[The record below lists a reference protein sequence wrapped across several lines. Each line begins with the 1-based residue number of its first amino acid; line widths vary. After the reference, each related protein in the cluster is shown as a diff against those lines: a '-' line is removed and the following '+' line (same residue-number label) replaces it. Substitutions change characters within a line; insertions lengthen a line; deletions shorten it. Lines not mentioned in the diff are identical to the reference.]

1 MAPRK
6 KNPAANAA
14 STASVTAPAEIPIDS
29 TVDGSTIVV
38 EDIEN
43 SSTLDTINKTCA
55 NLAQEIKNLG
65 NSLKT
70 FQKEYNKLL
79 KSQKVRGGKRNVNP
93 NVKRNPSGF
102 AKPAKL
108 IPDLCDFLGIPAGS
122 CEPRTVVTSKLN
134 EYIKSNNLQ
143 NPENRKFILPDDKLK
158 KLLRITDGDALSYF
172 NLQRCMK
179 HLFEPNVVA
188 PATVVVA

>member
-6 KNPAANAA
+6 KTPPATD
-14 STASVTAPAEIPIDS
+14 STAVVATDASVVTDANVAATTDVASPVTD
-29 TVDGSTIVV
+29 VV
-38 EDIEN
+38 EA

-55 NLAQEIKNLG
+55 VLALEIKNLG
-65 NSLKT
+65 NSLKV

-79 KSQKVRGGKRNVNP
+79 KSQKVRGKRTPNP

-108 IPDLCDFLGIPAGS
+108 IPDLCEFLGIPSGS

-143 NPENRKFILPDDKLK
+143 NPENRKFILPDEKLK
-158 KLLRITDGDALSYF
+158 KLLRIAEGDSLSYF

-179 HLFEPNVVA
+179 HLFEP
-188 PATVVVA
+188 ATVPVA

>member
-6 KNPAANAA
+6 KTPLASD
-14 STASVTAPAEIPIDS
+14 STAVAATTAAAA
-29 TVDGSTIVV
+29 TVDAAPVDAAAGADAVTPV
-38 EDIEN
+38 EA

-55 NLAQEIKNLG
+55 VLALEIKNLG
-65 NSLKT
+65 NSLKV

-79 KSQKVRGGKRNVNP
+79 KSQKVRGKRTPNP

-108 IPDLCDFLGIPAGS
+108 IPDLCEFLGIPSGS

-134 EYIKSNNLQ
+134 EYIKTNNLQ
-143 NPENRKFILPDDKLK
+143 NPENRKFILPDEKLK
-158 KLLRITDGDALSYF
+158 KLLRIAEGDSLSYF

-179 HLFEPNVVA
+179 HLFEP
-188 PATVVVA
+188 ATVPVA